1 LTFKPDGK
9 KVKAGYVFLRVVRRF
24 NGSVPSASPIR
35 PDSAGAIAAG
45 PDVRGGRSGV
55 EGGRIPDVPDLA
67 ARFARLAG
75 ERDSRRTAAAAL
87 VRRWDWYTW
96 PGLDLRPLHFER
108 SLLKAGRRLDAREPL
123 DRDVLRIGF
132 DAEGR
137 AVVTEQYS
145 GFLHGRL
152 YYETFVDHDGDTV
165 QAAHFD
171 TDGPIY
177 LHEYRF
183 VDGLMRSADMVARRG
198 SGRESYAYTDG
209 RVSRVEIEHDGRARS
224 VLTAEHD
231 DRGLVR
237 IVEVMGRRSE
247 VRYERPPAGFDLE
260 EACRTIEDALLTLI
274 PQAMARLAVDGP
286 AACVALSYYRSKDLS
301 FEVCAATQDERAV
314 LAAVDAQAAWSP
326 ADFEASA
333 DIDLDNAGPVRL
345 VRQELTLLDADDL
358 DTAAGSE
365 VGRRL
370 LCAVAARLNLS
381 DWSAVLPVT
390 DDFVVYPVDLE
401 LVDLER
407 NLADCLPPDR
417 LARLRERG
425 LL

>member
-1 LTFKPDGK
+1 M
-9 KVKAGYVFLRVVRRF
+9 
-24 NGSVPSASPIR
+24 S
-35 PDSAGAIAAG
+35 
-45 PDVRGGRSGV
+45 
-55 EGGRIPDVPDLA
+55 DLA
-67 ARFARLAG
+67 ARFARLTG
-75 ERDSRRTAAAAL
+75 EYDSRKRAATAL
-87 VRRWDWYTW
+87 VGRWDWYTW

-108 SLLKAGRRLDAREPL
+108 DLLKAGRRLDARPPL

-137 AVVTEQYS
+137 AVVIEEYS
-145 GFLHGRL
+145 GFLHGHL
-152 YYETFVDHDGDTV
+152 YYETFVGHNGDV
-165 QAAHFD
+165 VEAAHFD
-171 TDGPIY
+171 TDGPVY

-183 VDGLMRSADMVARRG
+183 VNGLMRSADTVARGG

-209 RVSRVEIEHDGRARS
+209 RISRVEIEHDGRALS

-237 IVEVMGRRSE
+237 VVEVMGRRSE

-260 EACRTIEDALLTLI
+260 AACRTIEDAFVRLI
-274 PQAMARLAVDGP
+274 PDAVARLAIGGP
-286 AACVALSYYRSKDLS
+286 AACVALSYYRSDVLS
-301 FEVCAATQDERAV
+301 FEVHGAAEDERAA
-314 LAAVDAQAAWSP
+314 LAAMDARAAWSP
-326 ADFEASA
+326 ADFEAST
-333 DIDLDNAGPVRL
+333 DVDLDDAGPVRL
-345 VRQELTLLDADDL
+345 VRQELALLDAGDL
-358 DTAAGSE
+358 DAAPGAE

-370 LCAVAARLNLS
+370 LCAVAARLNLR
-381 DWSAVLPVT
+381 DWSDTLPVA

>member
-1 LTFKPDGK
+1 M
-9 KVKAGYVFLRVVRRF
+9 
-24 NGSVPSASPIR
+24 S
-35 PDSAGAIAAG
+35 
-45 PDVRGGRSGV
+45 
-55 EGGRIPDVPDLA
+55 DLA
-67 ARFARLAG
+67 ARFAQLAG
-75 ERDSRRTAAAAL
+75 EYDSRKRSATAL
-87 VRRWDWYTW
+87 VGRWDWYRW
-96 PGLDLRPLHFER
+96 PGLDLRPLYFER
-108 SLLKAGRRLDAREPL
+108 DLLKAGRRLDARPPV

-137 AVVTEQYS
+137 ALVIEEYS

-152 YYETFVDHDGDTV
+152 YYETFVSHDGDV
-165 QAAHFD
+165 VEAAHFD

-183 VDGLMRSADMVARRG
+183 VDGLMRSADTVARGG
-198 SGRESYAYTDG
+198 SGRESYAYTHG
-209 RVSRVEIEHDGRARS
+209 RISRVEIEHDGRAPS

-237 IVEVMGRRSE
+237 VIEVMGRRSE

-260 EACRTIEDALLTLI
+260 AACRSIEDALFTLI
-274 PQAMARLAVDGP
+274 PDAVARLTVDGP
-286 AACVALSYYRSKDLS
+286 AACVALSYDRSEPLS
-301 FEVCAATQDERAV
+301 FEVRGATEDERAA
-314 LAAVDAQAAWSP
+314 LAAIDAQAAWSP
-326 ADFEASA
+326 ADFEAST
-333 DIDLDNAGPVRL
+333 DVDLDDAGSVRL
-345 VRQELTLLDADDL
+345 VRQELALLDASDL
-358 DTAAGSE
+358 DAAAGSE

-370 LCAVAARLNLS
+370 LCTVAGRLNLR
-381 DWSAVLPVT
+381 DWSDTLPVA

-417 LARLRERG
+417 LAQLRERG

>member
-1 LTFKPDGK
+1 M
-9 KVKAGYVFLRVVRRF
+9 A
-24 NGSVPSASPIR
+24 
-35 PDSAGAIAAG
+35 
-45 PDVRGGRSGV
+45 
-55 EGGRIPDVPDLA
+55 DLA
-67 ARFARLAG
+67 GRFARLGG
-75 ERDSRRTAAAAL
+75 EYDSRKRAATAL
-87 VRRWDWYTW
+87 VGRWDWYAW

-108 SLLKAGRRLDAREPL
+108 NLLKAGRRLDVRPPA

-137 AVVTEQYS
+137 AVVSEEYS

-152 YYETFVDHDGDTV
+152 HYETFVHYDGDV
-165 QAAHFD
+165 VEAAHFD

-183 VDGLMRSADMVARRG
+183 EDGLMRSAGMVARRG

-209 RVSRVEIEHDGRARS
+209 RISRVEIEHDGRAAA

-231 DRGLVR
+231 EDGLVR
-237 IVEVMGRRSE
+237 VVEVTGRRSE
-247 VRYERPPAGFDLE
+247 VRYERPPAGFDLDA
-260 EACRTIEDALLTLI
+260 ACRSIEDAFLTLI
-274 PQAMARLAVDGP
+274 LDAAAGLVVDGP
-286 AACVALSYYRSKDLS
+286 VARVALGYYRSDALS
-301 FEVCAATQDERAV
+301 FEVHAATEDECV
-314 LAAVDAQAAWSP
+314 TLAATDAQAAWSP
-326 ADFEASA
+326 ADFEAGTGVN
-333 DIDLDNAGPVRL
+333 LDDAPSLRL
-345 VRQELTLLDADDL
+345 VRQELALLNADDL
-358 DTAAGSE
+358 DAAAGSE

-370 LCAVAARLNLS
+370 LCAVAARLNLR
-381 DWSAVLPVT
+381 DWPDTLPVA